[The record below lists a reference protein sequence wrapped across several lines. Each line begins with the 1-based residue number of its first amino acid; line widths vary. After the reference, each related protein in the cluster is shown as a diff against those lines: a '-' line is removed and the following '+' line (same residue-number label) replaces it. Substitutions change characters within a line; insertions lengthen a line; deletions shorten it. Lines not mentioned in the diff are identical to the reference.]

1 MFGGGMLTGEKIRK
15 EVKKGNIKISDY
27 DPECIN
33 PNSYNL
39 KLHPQL
45 LIYKRDALRASI
57 IEGIMPKPIQA
68 GIDRPSELEKV
79 ESKVV
84 NRLTKQG
91 EPGSSKKH
99 KKKKKKVEV
108 LHENTNAENA
118 TSDAISFDSG
128 CIIEKFGYASRV
140 DSLTET
146 VMTSKA
152 TVDAIEKST
161 TDLRT
166 MSKRSMIDIVD
177 AASNDTEVLYKNELQ
192 LEKNINKLGLYP
204 NIESAVLP
212 PLDMHKENETIEFEI
227 PEEGLV
233 LQPGVLYIGRTVERT
248 WTDKYIPMINGR
260 SSGGRLGISI
270 HICAGFGDIGFD
282 GTWTL
287 EITCV
292 EPVRIYPNSEIA
304 QVCFFKPYGK
314 VKDLYRGR
322 YYQQEDATASRFSR
336 EKGDNHNE

>member
-1 MFGGGMLTGEKIRK
+1 MFGGGMLTGEKIRN
-15 EVKKGNIKISDY
+15 EVKRGNIKISHY

-45 LIYKRDALRASI
+45 LIYKRDAVRANI
-57 IEGIMPKPIQA
+57 IEGAMPKPIQA
-68 GIDRPSELEKV
+68 GIDRPNELEKI

-91 EPGSSKKH
+91 EHGSSKRH
-99 KKKKKKVEV
+99 KKKKKNVEV
-108 LHENTNAENA
+108 FHKNVYAENC
-118 TSDAISFDSG
+118 TSDVAFGSA
-128 CIIEKFGYASRV
+128 CVIEKFDCANRF
-140 DSLTET
+140 DDLPET
-146 VMTSKA
+146 VIASKSS
-152 TVDAIEKST
+152 VDAIDKSID
-161 TDLRT
+161 DLRK
-166 MSKRSMIDIVD
+166 MIKRSMVDIVD
-177 AASNDTEVLYKNELQ
+177 AASNDTEVLYNNELQ
-192 LEKNINKLGLYP
+192 IEKNINKLGLYP

-233 LQPGVLYIGRTVERT
+233 LQPGVLYIGRTVEKT